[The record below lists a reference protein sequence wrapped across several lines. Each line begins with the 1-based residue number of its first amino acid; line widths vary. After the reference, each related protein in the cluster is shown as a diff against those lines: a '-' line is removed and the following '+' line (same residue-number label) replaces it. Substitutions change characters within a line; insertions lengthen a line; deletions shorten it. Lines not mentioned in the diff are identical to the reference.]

1 MFGITPKNQY
11 RPAISMP
18 TSNKATPAITEIL
31 DSCRAVLERLR
42 ADSMS
47 PLAMA
52 LRDSLAF
59 MIAKIPVGQKQHMV
73 TKIALFM

>member
-18 TSNKATPAITEIL
+18 TSKKATPAITEIL

-52 LRDSLAF
+52 LRDWKWYKQSSGGTSG
-59 MIAKIPVGQKQHMV
+59 IAIY
-73 TKIALFM
+73 